1 MVLDSRS
8 WVEHLP
14 STIEAIFFVRW
25 NGAQESNEV
34 RANLIREFG
43 LSEDFAPPVVQYDL
57 TRAPSPFVLWQPP
70 S

>member
-14 STIEAIFFVRW
+14 STIEAIFFVRRS
-25 NGAQESNEV
+25 GAQESNGV
-34 RANLIREFG
+34 RANLIREFE
-43 LSEDFAPPVVQYDL
+43 LSEDLAPPVVQYDL

-70 S
+70 P